1 MTSIL
6 SRITLPVL
14 FVAACFFATWIAL
27 SHPGYL
33 TQTTDL
39 GALIFLQLLVASVWC
54 YRARFFPVLLG
65 AFVWAAV
72 DLPLN
77 AAWTSGR
84 WFVLAVGALTG
95 LIIYTRDR
103 QQHFSKF
110 HLMAFFCV
118 VASFA
123 SAAVSA
129 YPNVAFLKAFSLA
142 LLFLYGSTG
151 ARLAVFGRQEHF
163 FSRLLLGCE
172 ILVYFTAVSY
182 FVLRIEL
189 FGNRNSLGAV
199 MGVVAIPIMLW
210 GVLLSENPPVQG
222 RRTFALLLATALL
235 FGSYARAGIAAAA
248 VSLAVLCFSVRRYA
262 LLIKGL
268 VAAVILAILVSAML
282 PLPAQSSASLSST
295 FLYKGKREQGI
306 LGSRKPVW
314 DRTLE
319 VIRGHPWFG
328 SGFGTSLTSYEAL
341 QQSGTFMST
350 PEATREHG
358 NSYLAI
364 TEWVGLVGGSPF
376 FVLVIFVALN
386 SVRALAWVR
395 RTGAFRSPLV
405 PLAAVLAA
413 GLVHAAFEDWLFAV
427 GYYLCVFFWALA
439 FILVDLL
446 PASAPGHSRQVH
458 GERSTWDTQ
467 LGFARTNPSC
477 TSF

>member
-1 MTSIL
+1 MNPVL
-6 SRITLPVL
+6 SRITMPLL
-14 FVAACFFATWIAL
+14 LVAACIFTVWIAV
-27 SHPGYL
+27 SYPGYL
-33 TQTTDL
+33 TQSTDL
-39 GALIFLQLLVASVWC
+39 ASIIFLQLVVAAIWS
-54 YRARFFPVLLG
+54 YRVRFFPALLA

-84 WFVLAVGALTG
+84 WFVLAVGALSG
-95 LIIYTRDR
+95 LVIYMKDR
-103 QQHFSKF
+103 QQHFTKF

-129 YPNVAFLKAFSLA
+129 FPNVAFLKASSLA

-151 ARLAVFGRQEHF
+151 ARLAVLGRQEQF

-172 ILVYFTAVSY
+172 ILVYFTAVCY
-182 FVLRIEL
+182 FIFRIEL

-199 MGVVAIPIMLW
+199 MGVVTVPVMLW
-210 GVLLSENPPVQG
+210 GVLIADNPPLQA
-222 RRTFALLLATALL
+222 RRTLTLLLATALL

-248 VSLAVLCFSVRRYA
+248 VSSIVLCFSARRYA
-262 LLIKGL
+262 LLVKGL

-319 VIRGHPWFG
+319 VIREHPWFG

-364 TEWVGLVGGSPF
+364 TEWVGLVGGAPF
-376 FVLVIFVALN
+376 FTLVVLVAINVIRSL
-386 SVRALAWVR
+386 RWVR
-395 RTGAFRSPLV
+395 RSALVRSPLLPV
-405 PLAAVLAA
+405 AAVLAA

-439 FILVDLL
+439 FILTDLL
-446 PASAPGHSRQVH
+446 PAFAPVRSRRSHSEGQPWYVPPA
-458 GERSTWDTQ
+458 
-467 LGFARTNPSC
+467 FATTDASC
-477 TSF
+477 TSS